1 MLINITQGYTSCS
14 IKKKKKKGKP
24 SKFMISCGL
33 EKNFL
38 MQKL

>member
-1 MLINITQGYTSCS
+1 MLINIMQGYTSCS
-14 IKKKKKKGKP
+14 IKKKKKGKP